1 MIFDAVDLP
10 LLLVLAGTVLMI
22 LEAMA
27 PGANFIVLGV
37 ALFLAGLIGMVF
49 GPLGAPLALAG
60 MVLLFGAAAF
70 WVYNQV
76 DFYGSE
82 AGRTKDSNSLKGEQ
96 GRVTETVTPTD
107 GEIKLD
113 GGGFNPYYQAR
124 SIEGTI
130 SEGEEVMVVDPGGG
144 NVVTVEPLDMMG
156 ADEIDRALERDRQRK
171 ANEAASEHSG
181 TEPSSDEADATN
193 RNADP
198 ETDLER
204 EGPS

>member
-1 MIFDAVDLP
+1 MIDAVDLP

-37 ALFLAGLIGMVF
+37 ALFLAGLIGMTF

-82 AGRTKDSNSLKGEQ
+82 AGRTKDSDSLKGEQ

-124 SIEGTI
+124 SMEGTI
-130 SEGEEVMVVDPGGG
+130 EEGEEVMVVDPGGG
-144 NVVTVEPLDMMG
+144 NVVTVEPVDMLG
-156 ADEIDRALERDRQRK
+156 ADGIDRALERDRQQK
-171 ANEAASEHSG
+171 ARDVSERDTTG
-181 TEPSSDEADATN
+181 DDTPGSSSQATQE
-193 RNADP
+193 D
-198 ETDLER
+198 DLER